1 MIRLGT
7 MIPGAR
13 LLGIGISGAIE
24 GMAAFEDG
32 EAKVIAKKLPVHEIA
47 TELYCSLVARE
58 LVLPVAP
65 PALLLDTDGETL
77 LFGSIDDGYPN
88 FAQAV
93 QLDVRNPDAPGVAR
107 FYAAL
112 RDWAA
117 APEVAAFDAWI
128 DNRDRNPTN
137 WLWRNVNDWLLIDH
151 GKALGCDPRYPD
163 GNRLHEY
170 LMAAIDGDE
179 SIAAKLKRAMIGAVM
194 GFAVVHAEM
203 ARNHMPRAFNEA
215 AEKFCTMLEN
225 DFPTLSV
232 RVGNLFPGQKMAC

>member
-32 EAKVIAKKLPVHEIA
+32 EAKVIAKRLPEHEIA
-47 TELYCSLVARE
+47 AELYCSLVARE

-65 PALLLDTDGETL
+65 PALLLDTDGTTL

-93 QLDVRNPDAPGVAR
+93 QLDVHNPDAPAVTR
-107 FYAAL
+107 FYTAL

-117 APEVAAFDAWI
+117 APEVAAFDTWI
-128 DNRDRNPTN
+128 DNRDRNPSN
-137 WLWRNVNDWLLIDH
+137 WLWRNLNDWLLIDH
-151 GKALGCDPRYPD
+151 GKALNCDPGYPP
-163 GNRLHEY
+163 GNRLHAY
-170 LMAAIDGDE
+170 LLDAFNGDD
-179 SIAAKLKRAMIGAVM
+179 SSATRLKRAMIGAVM
-194 GFAVVHAEM
+194 GFAVMHAEL

-215 AEKFCTMLEN
+215 AEKFYAMLER

-232 RVGNLFPGQKMAC
+232 QVGNLFPGQSMAC